1 MSTSGPC
8 EVVTM
13 ASLLTKVI
21 GMMLAFVIDPESA
34 VSSSPCAQVR
44 VPANTVHLGSSI
56 SATCILSDGCPLAQG
71 RDVRVEWRLNGRH
84 LPAGRPA
91 NQSARSYDVVVP
103 SFTDA
108 RGDLICCVRTG
119 TECQEVAGVT
129 VQAGYLPSPP
139 RNLSCVTNLTRPC
152 TLTCEWTP
160 GPDSLLP
167 TAYTLH
173 TEIRHLRTE
182 RKTYTLPEGVH
193 TYTIPRVDFA
203 LFVETRISVAATNA
217 LGQTSSEALLLDPM
231 ENAQFDPPE
240 VLQVWAEPQR
250 PGCLKMQ
257 WKLSDHQAWVVNVA
271 VNISLRATDNQH
283 WTSAMKRMQNPFVP
297 ETVEQC
303 GLLHGTEYRAQ
314 ARVSYPPGPWS
325 AWSKPLEGTTPDR
338 APTGRLTT
346 WLKVLGEPSGMRSAL
361 LFWKPSDQ
369 FRANG
374 RNVSYHV
381 LLKWPPDRRHD
392 VLCDTVHGHCA
403 FSLPPGATRV
413 CITASNS
420 AGESVPMWVPAYRH
434 TALDPVSGLSIS
446 PTGDNSLLVS
456 WVAPNSTALVGFTVE
471 WSPLSESGLISLS
484 FGVAAKSESS
494 FLITDEIEPYQPYK
508 ISVYSRYDEGIG
520 APRTVEA
527 YTLEKAPSEAPQ
539 LQATVIRHTSV
550 ELTWDDIP
558 LEHRNGIVSYTIYYW
573 NEEDQAEA
581 VRIKPTNRR
590 LILKDLKPLSMYK
603 VLIQASTDGGSR
615 NGTVLTFKTEE
626 TDFWDIMMSAFLIGI
641 LLLLPISVASV
652 VCFKK
657 RKRLKMRL
665 WPVVPDPAN
674 SSIRDWKDTGMLQK
688 DSHRKQDIHEASPVN
703 LSWFNLMDIPEK
715 EDSEAEES
723 CQPGSQ
729 KGGDTGHC
737 PEVHPSPGGDP
748 SPRDSVPYVTVVF
761 TSPYRSQ
768 AQGPPQGYLRSESTQ
783 PLLGDEPSSP
793 TPSQE
798 GGAESGSFPEC
809 GGELCAHKG
818 GCVSWGDFPMLG
830 ALEIHN
836 ADPLY

>member
-1 MSTSGPC
+1 
-8 EVVTM
+8 M

-21 GMMLAFVIDPESA
+21 GIMLAFVFDPENA
-34 VSSSPCAQVR
+34 VRSSPCAQVW
-44 VPANTVHLGSSI
+44 VPANTVHLGSSV
-56 SATCILSDGCPLAQG
+56 SATCILSDDCPLAQG
-71 RDVRVEWRLNGRH
+71 QDVQVAWRLNGRH

-108 RGDLICCVRTG
+108 WGDLTCCVHTE
-119 TECQEVAGVT
+119 TECQEVAGVK

-173 TEIRHLRTE
+173 TEIRHSRTE

-193 TYTIPRVDFA
+193 AYTIPRVDFA
-203 LFVETRISVAATNA
+203 FFCEMRISVTATNA
-217 LGQTSSEALLLDPM
+217 LGQASSEPLLLDPM

-250 PGCLKMQ
+250 EGCLKIR
-257 WKLSDHQAWVVNVA
+257 WKLSDDQAWVVNVA
-271 VNISLRATDNQH
+271 VDISLKAGDSQL
-283 WTSAMKRMQNPFVP
+283 WTSATKRVQDPLVP
-297 ETVEQC
+297 EMVERC
-303 GLLHGTEYRAQ
+303 RLLHGTEYHAQ

-325 AWSKPLEGTTPDR
+325 AWSKPLAGTTPEKV
-338 APTGRLTT
+338 PTGRLAT
-346 WLKVLGEPSGMRSAL
+346 WLKVFGEQSGAQSAL

-381 LLKWPPDRRHD
+381 LLKWPPGRWRHD
-392 VLCDTVHGHCA
+392 VLCDTPHGHCA
-403 FSLPPGATRV
+403 FSLPQGATRV

-420 AGESVPMWVPAYRH
+420 AGESVPMCLPVYRH
-434 TALDPVSGLSIS
+434 TGLEPVSGLSAS
-446 PTGDNSLLVS
+446 PTGDNGLLVS
-456 WVAPNSTALVGFTVE
+456 WVAPSSSGLLGFTVE
-471 WSPLSESGLISLS
+471 WSPLLETNPVFLS
-484 FGVAAKSESS
+484 FDVAAKSESS
-494 FLITDEIEPYQPYK
+494 FLITDLIEPYRPYK

-527 YTLEKAPSEAPQ
+527 YTLEKAPSEAPE
-539 LQATVIRHTSV
+539 LQAMVMRHTSV
-550 ELTWDDIP
+550 ELTWNDIP
-558 LEHRNGIVSYTIYYW
+558 LEQRNGIVSYTIHYW
-573 NEEDQAEA
+573 NEEEQKEA
-581 VRIKPTNRR
+581 VSIKPTNRK

-603 VLIQASTDGGSR
+603 VLIQASTNGGSC
-615 NGTVLTFKTEE
+615 NGTILTFKTEE
-626 TDFWDIMMSAFLIGI
+626 TDFWDITMSAFLIGT
-641 LLLLPISVASV
+641 LLLLPISTTSV
-652 VCFKK
+652 ICFKK

-674 SSIRDWKDTGMLQK
+674 SSIRDWKDAGTLQK

-703 LSWFNLMDIPEK
+703 LSWFNLLDIPDK
-715 EDSEAEES
+715 DDSEAEES
-723 CQPGSQ
+723 CQPGGV
-729 KGGDTGHC
+729 KAGDADHC

-761 TSPYRSQ
+761 SSPYRSQ
-768 AQGPPQGYLRSESTQ
+768 AQSPPQAYLRSESTQ
-783 PLLGDEPSSP
+783 PLLGDGPSSP

-798 GGAESGSFPEC
+798 DGAESGSFSEC
-809 GGELCAHKG
+809 GGELCTHKG

-830 ALEIHN
+830 ALETHN
-836 ADPLY
+836 ADPLD